1 MKSKL
6 VFFASRWEDD
16 EFIISARP
24 ESAEVWKDVPIG
36 GTLRK
41 RDAWIIKDWLN
52 INFPEL
58 LKLENEQ

>member
-24 ESAEVWKDVPIG
+24 ESDEVWKDVPIG
-36 GTLRK
+36 GTLLE

-52 INFPEL
+52 VNFPEL